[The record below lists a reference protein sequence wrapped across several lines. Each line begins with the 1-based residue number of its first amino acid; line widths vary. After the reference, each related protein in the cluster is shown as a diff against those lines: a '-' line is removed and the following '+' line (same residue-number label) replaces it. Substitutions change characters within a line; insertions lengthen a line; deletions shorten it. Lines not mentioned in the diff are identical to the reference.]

1 MLTTVRNRS
10 PVLLPLTPAPAS
22 LPAAFPFR
30 AVGWDMADH
39 PIRDLHHHEGLELGC
54 CQAGRGV
61 FLVGGT
67 MAPFRAG
74 TCVIVAPGVPH
85 RARSDPG
92 STSRWTFCWLD
103 PARVLAGCP
112 VPGRL
117 LRTERLAGARFPA
130 VADPADHPGLSLL
143 FTALSAEATG
153 RGDREVLRGLCWAV
167 LAACHRLPGR
177 SAGAADATALA
188 RLAPAIAATQADPAG
203 VPALPDLARRC
214 AMSPATLRRTFHRT
228 LGCSPRDLALRL
240 RVQHAAELLRR
251 PATSVLAAALASG
264 FASANGLTRRFR
276 AVLGVSPRSWRMGR
290 S

>member
-1 MLTTVRNRS
+1 MLMTVRNRS
-10 PVLLPLTPAPAS
+10 PALLPLTATPS
-22 LPAAFPFR
+22 HLPAGFPFH

-39 PIRDLHHHEGLELGC
+39 PIRNLHHHEGLELGF

-117 LRTERLAGARFPA
+117 LRADRLAGARFPA
-130 VADPADHPGLSLL
+130 VADQADHPGLSAL
-143 FTALSAEATG
+143 FAALAAEATG
-153 RGDREVLRGLCWAV
+153 RADRDVLRGLCWAV

-177 SAGAADATALA
+177 HGGAADAAALT
-188 RLAPAIAATQADPAG
+188 RLAPAIAAIQADPAG
-203 VPALPDLARRC
+203 VPELPELARRC
-214 AMSPATLRRTFHRT
+214 AMSPATLRRTFHRA

-240 RVQHAAELLRR
+240 RVQHAAELLRQ
-251 PATSVLAAALASG
+251 PGTSVTAAALASG

-276 AVLGVSPRSWRMGR
+276 AILGVNPRSWRMGPI
-290 S
+290 